1 MGLDEILEN
10 LERKNVSFVWKRR
23 LTVTAFCIRMFLV
36 GVEYAIILPSVWLYL
51 KTFNVKTWFLGL
63 VVAVYTIA
71 AMISLPVVGRLYDR
85 TRRTKEI
92 LYVMNTFEFLGS
104 LIYAL
109 PFSPWFMLFGRFLA
123 GLGDGFFAAANGEIT
138 RTFPS
143 SKRIGVFALLEVGR
157 VIGITIGPSLNFF
170 LENIDFHIADWHI
183 FYGPAPGLLMA
194 IVWLLM
200 QAVTFFMVF
209 DLSKG
214 EVAEEAESFTEIKL
228 ETKKKTASP
237 DEYQIVETR
246 IDDPVDKEINGTVHQ
261 HDDKSP
267 LLANQEIKVKE
278 RTHSEDSSEEPS
290 LHDAIMELFS
300 MEILAIFY
308 ADLVLWLAQTEF
320 EVLAPLVTQEDFQW
334 REKYLSGIYIVG
346 GSELIIIFVLIWY
359 LGGKFS
365 IDDTFML
372 LFSLCL
378 TTCSLL
384 LMIVYEAKRSDRR
397 ACIIIFLLIC
407 FLVFMSVPLNLVASK
422 SLLTKITRPDTQG
435 FTQGVYASV
444 SRIALILGPVL
455 GSSAFHN
462 LALFGALM
470 ALGNVVAFVW
480 LLLCLNRIKNR
491 LEEKMR

>member
-10 LERKNVSFVWKRR
+10 LERKNLSFVWKRR

-51 KTFNVKTWFLGL
+51 KTFDVRTWFLGL
-63 VVAVYTIA
+63 VVAVYTVA
-71 AMISLPVVGRLYDR
+71 AMISLPVVGRLFDR
-85 TRRTKEI
+85 TKRTKEI
-92 LYVMNTFEFLGS
+92 LYVMNSFEFVGS

-109 PFSPWFMLFGRFLA
+109 PFSPWLMLVGRFLA
-123 GLGDGFFAAANGEIT
+123 GLGDGFFAAASGEIT
-138 RTFPS
+138 RTFPA

-157 VIGITIGPSLNFF
+157 VLGITIGPSLNFF
-170 LENIDFHIADWHI
+170 LENVDFHLAKWHI
-183 FYGPAPGLLMA
+183 FYGPAPGLFMA

-200 QAVTFFMVF
+200 QVVTFFMVF
-209 DLSKG
+209 DLSKH

-228 ETKKKTASP
+228 ETKKKP
-237 DEYQIVETR
+237 DNEDNYSIVETS
-246 IDDPVDKEINGTVHQ
+246 IDEPVEKEVISNGQ
-261 HDDKSP
+261 HHGDKSP
-267 LLANQEIKVKE
+267 LLASQEIRTKE
-278 RTHSEDSSEEPS
+278 RRRSEDSTVEPS
-290 LHDAIMELFS
+290 LHDAIMELCS
-300 MEILAIFY
+300 LEILAIFY

-346 GSELIIIFVLIWY
+346 GCELIIIFVLIWY
-359 LGGKFS
+359 LGGKFK
-365 IDDTFML
+365 IDDTFLL

-397 ACIIIFLLIC
+397 ACIIIFLLIS

-435 FTQGVYASV
+435 FIQGVYASV

-455 GSSAFHN
+455 GSSAFHS

-491 LEEKMR
+491 LEERMG

>member
-1 MGLDEILEN
+1 MGLDDVLEN
-10 LERKNVSFVWKRR
+10 LERKSESFVWKRR
-23 LTVTAFCIRMFLV
+23 LTVTAFSIRMFLV

-63 VVAVYTIA
+63 VVAVYTVA
-71 AMISLPVVGRLYDR
+71 AMISLPVVGRLFDR

-92 LYVMNTFEFLGS
+92 LYVMNSFEFIGS

-109 PFSPWFMLFGRFLA
+109 PFSPWLMLVGRFIA

-138 RTFPS
+138 RTFPAA
-143 SKRIGVFALLEVGR
+143 KRIGVFALLEVGR
-157 VIGITIGPSLNFF
+157 VLGITIGPSLNFF
-170 LENIDFHIADWHI
+170 LENIDFYISKWHI

-194 IVWLLM
+194 VVWLLM
-200 QAVTFFMVF
+200 QVATFFMVF
-209 DLSKG
+209 DLSKH
-214 EVAEEAESFTEIKL
+214 EVAEEAESFVEIKL
-228 ETKKKTASP
+228 QTKKKP
-237 DEYQIVETR
+237 DEPDIYKIIETR
-246 IDDPVDKEINGTVHQ
+246 IDEQIEKEQNGNVQQ
-261 HDDKSP
+261 HNDQSP
-267 LLANQEIKVKE
+267 LLPPEEIESKG
-278 RTHSEDSSEEPS
+278 RSSSQDSTQEPS
-290 LHDAIMELFS
+290 LHDAIMELVS
-300 MEILAIFY
+300 LEILAIFY

-320 EVLAPLVTQEDFQW
+320 EVLAPLITQEDFQW
-334 REKYLSGIYIVG
+334 REKYLSGVYIVG
-346 GSELIIIFVLIWY
+346 GCELILIFLIIWY
-359 LGGKFS
+359 IGGKLK
-365 IDDTFML
+365 IDDTTLL

-384 LMIVYEAKRSDRR
+384 LMVVYQAKRSDRR

-462 LALFGALM
+462 LALFGCLM

-480 LLLCLNRIKNR
+480 LLLCLNRIKSR
-491 LEEKMR
+491 MEERMG